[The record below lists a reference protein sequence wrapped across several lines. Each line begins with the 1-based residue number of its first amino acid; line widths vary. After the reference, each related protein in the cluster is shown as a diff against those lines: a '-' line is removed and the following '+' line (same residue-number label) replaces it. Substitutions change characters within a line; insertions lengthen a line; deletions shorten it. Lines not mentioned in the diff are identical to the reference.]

1 MMRERAALAANAED
15 ADLWRWFSRLVE
27 ERRIRWCCSAR
38 GWLVSVD
45 NRHVATAQ
53 SFDDAMRDAM
63 ERVTARSN

>member
-1 MMRERAALAANAED
+1 MMRERAAFAANAED
-15 ADLWRWFSRLVE
+15 ADLRWFSCLIE

-63 ERVTARSN
+63 ECVTARSN